1 MNADRQSSIRA
12 LSRSRGLVLLYH
24 SISTDASLAGKGI
37 HDLPPRVLE
46 RHIADLSPWFRFV
59 SLPEFLARDDPSGLA
74 AVTFDDGYR
83 NVIDNALPVLGRYRI
98 PASVFLNTVVMEGK
112 LNWRDKVRYLID
124 RNLVERF
131 LAGCELPV
139 TEGRF
144 YRFSKHPGN
153 SSALVDRLLDEFLED
168 RECDL
173 YTEHPY
179 LRLDDPILDSGTLET
194 VLVGNHGARHYV
206 LSSLA
211 DEQQF
216 EEINDP
222 KPLLSSLPGGC
233 LENTLSIPFGASR
246 DINPATLDIA
256 RQAGYSHVLM
266 SRQRLHRTCWSDRH
280 PRMIERFMPRSED
293 VIGEILEITAISRQ

>member
-1 MNADRQSSIRA
+1 MATDRQSAIRA
-12 LSRSRGLVLLYH
+12 LSRSCGLVLLYH
-24 SISTDASLAGKGI
+24 SISADARLAGKGI
-37 HDLPPRVLE
+37 HDLSPRMLE
-46 RHIADLSPWFRFV
+46 RHIVDLSPWFRFV

-83 NVIDNALPVLGRYRI
+83 NVIDNALPVLGQYRI
-98 PASVFLNTVVMEGK
+98 PTSVFLNTVVMEGK

-131 LAGCELPV
+131 LASCELPV
-139 TEGRF
+139 AEGRF

-153 SSALVDRLLDEFLED
+153 NSALVDRLLDEFLEG
-168 RECDL
+168 RERDL

-179 LRLDDPILDSGTLET
+179 LGFDDPVLHSRTFDT

-206 LSSLA
+206 LSSLT

-222 KPLLSSLPGGC
+222 KQLLSSLPVHC
-233 LENTLSIPFGASR
+233 LENTFSIPFGASR

-256 RQAGYSHVLM
+256 RQAGYSNVLM
-266 SRQRLHRTCWSDRH
+266 SRQRLHRACRSDRL
-280 PRMIERFMPRSED
+280 PRMIERFMPRSKD
-293 VIGEILEITAISRQ
+293 VIGEILEATGR